1 PAYNEEGNLANLLR
15 HIHQTLRDAGLEH
28 SIVVVDDGSR
38 DHTAEILRSC
48 AQTLPLIIETHTR
61 NQGLGGALRDALK
74 RAVTGAA
81 PGDLIVTMDSDE
93 THSPDLILTM
103 LKRVREGCD
112 IVIASRFQPGSKVQ
126 GLAVHR
132 VWISTLACL
141 LFRALFP
148 TPRARDYPC
157 GF

>member
-1 PAYNEEGNLANLLR
+1 MQPITAPQPRIVVALPAYNEEGNLANLLR

-81 PGDLIVTMDSDE
+81 RKPARCTGPQSGLYAFGE
-93 THSPDLILTM
+93 TVLS
-103 LKRVREGCD
+103 
-112 IVIASRFQPGSKVQ
+112 SR
-126 GLAVHR
+126 R
-132 VWISTLACL
+132 R
-141 LFRALFP
+141 RA
-148 TPRARDYPC
+148 A
-157 GF
+157 